1 MSNSQFG
8 NKILVVNGKFYAGEN
23 PVENVLVFS
32 PERHEAVPIGEAG
45 LKSVIKS
52 VLGWVV
58 DGEIELRRIEVLRA

>member
-1 MSNSQFG
+1 MSNAQSG

-23 PVENVLVFS
+23 TVENVLVFS
-32 PERHEAVPIGEAG
+32 PERNEAVLIGEAG

-58 DGEIELRRIEVLRA
+58 DGEIELKRIEVLRA